1 MSDLPDIQKV
11 VTEAVEIQREI
22 AAESSSDDGA
32 GMTIA
37 VQLGR
42 IADVLERWE
51 QQGFPMKAKP

>member
-1 MSDLPDIQKV
+1 MSDLPDLQKAI
-11 VTEAVEIQREI
+11 TEAEELRREV
-22 AAESSSDDGA
+22 AAESSGDDGA

-51 QQGFPMKAKP
+51 QQGFPTKAKP

>member
-1 MSDLPDIQKV
+1 MSDLPDMQKAI
-11 VTEAVEIQREI
+11 TEAVEIQREV
-22 AAESSSDDGA
+22 AAESCGDDGA
-32 GMTIA
+32 GLTIA